1 MRLTSLFLGV
11 GLLVLSGVAA
21 ASGACD
27 NANTQ
32 MELTQCTAQTYQ
44 TADGELNAAYQ
55 ELISKLSQSSRDQL
69 RAAQRAWIVF
79 RDAECAYESS
89 AVEGGSAQPMVRN
102 GCLTAL
108 TKQRTERL
116 REHASCEEGDLSCS
130 R

>member
-1 MRLTSLFLGV
+1 MRLAPLFLGV
-11 GLLVLSGVAA
+11 GFLVSSGFATA
-21 ASGACD
+21 NEACD

-32 MELTQCTAQTYQ
+32 MELTQCTAQVYQ
-44 TADGELNAAYQ
+44 EADGELNEAYQ
-55 ELISKLSQSSRDQL
+55 ELISKLSQSSSDQL
-69 RAAQRAWIVF
+69 RAAQRAWIAF

-116 REHASCEEGDLSCS
+116 REHASCEEGDMSCPH
-130 R
+130 